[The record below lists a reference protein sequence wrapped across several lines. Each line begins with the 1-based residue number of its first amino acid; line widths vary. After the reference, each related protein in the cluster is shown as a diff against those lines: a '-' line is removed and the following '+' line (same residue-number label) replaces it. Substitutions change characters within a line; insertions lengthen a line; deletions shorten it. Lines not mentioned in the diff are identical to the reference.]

1 MISRRIRELSPSPTL
16 AITAKAKKMRVEGV
30 DVIGFGAG
38 EPDFDTPA
46 FIKNAAKKALDA
58 GLTKYTPTSGTQ
70 DLKEAVC
77 LRLKREN
84 HLEYSPHEI
93 LVSCGAKHSIFN
105 AILALCDEEDEVILP
120 APYWVSYPEMVK
132 VAGGRSVI
140 VSAPEEKDFKITPDQ
155 LRAVLTP
162 KSKVLI
168 LNSPSNPTGMLY
180 TRKEL
185 EGLAEV
191 IVEKGLVVISDE
203 IYDKLIYDGQ
213 TYTSLAVLGD
223 AVKRLTLTVNG
234 MSKAYSMTGWRI
246 GYTAGPREIIQAM
259 SNLQDHST
267 SNPNSIAQA
276 ASVEA
281 LRGNGDDLNRMVQ
294 EFQKRRDVMVE
305 KVNAIPGLSVRKPQG
320 AFYCFVNVRGLFG
333 KKSNGQTIENS
344 FILTELLLAQARVA
358 VVPGS
363 VFGDDGFIRLSYATS
378 LKNIDEGLKRLE
390 EFAKKVN

>member
-1 MISRRIRELSPSPTL
+1 VISRRIRELSPSPTL